1 MQKERVVLYFHLL
14 MEETSSVFSESP
26 FGTQPSTQTPSLGKG
41 PGRKG
46 KKLIFLIIIIIILA
60 AIAFGAM
67 QLLGNNSGTTDITP
81 TPTVEEFVMPTDE
94 PAPTE
99 AEEKDT
105 TPAPTS
111 KASATNTPT
120 PTKTATS
127 SSNSVDAA
135 TKLDRADI
143 TILVQNGSGEA
154 GVAKVMSD
162 KLTGLGYKV
171 SGTANADNYDY
182 AQTVIKVSGAN
193 KDFLPLLKKDLGTDY
208 TIGSATSDY
217 SGTDDAVV
225 IVGKE

>member
-1 MQKERVVLYFHLL
+1 MD
-14 MEETSSVFSESP
+14 ETSSVFGESP
-26 FGTQPSTQTPSLGKG
+26 FGTQPSSTPPSNSGKG

-46 KKLIFLIIIIIILA
+46 KKLLLLVIIIIILA

-67 QLLGNNSGTTDITP
+67 QLLGNNTETTDTTP

-94 PAPTE
+94 PTPTE
-99 AEEKDT
+99 SEDVTPTKADEEDT
-105 TPAPTS
+105 I
-111 KASATNTPT
+111 PT
-120 PTKTATS
+120 PTKAATS
-127 SSNSVDAA
+127 SSSSVDSA

-171 SGTANADNYDY
+171 SGTANADNFDY
-182 AQTVIKVSGAN
+182 EQTVIQVKAAN

-208 TIGSATSDY
+208 TIGTATSDY
-217 SGTDDAVV
+217 TGSGDAVV
-225 IVGKE
+225 IIGKE